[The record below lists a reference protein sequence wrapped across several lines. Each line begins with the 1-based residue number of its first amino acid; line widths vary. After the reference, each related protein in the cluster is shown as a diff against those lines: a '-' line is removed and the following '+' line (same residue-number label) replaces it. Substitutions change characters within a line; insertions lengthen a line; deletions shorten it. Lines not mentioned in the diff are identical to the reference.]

1 MNIEAFAFGDED
13 SYMALQKKLGR
24 DEAMITKMRQV
35 DKSAFVQSD
44 FDKEMFFGG
53 KFNNAGDIDH
63 V

>member
-1 MNIEAFAFGDED
+1 
-13 SYMALQKKLGR
+13 
-24 DEAMITKMRQV
+24 MITKMRQV

-53 KFNNAGDIDH
+53 KFNNNNGNIDH